1 MDVNHLWMTWNYME
15 VEVLSFFNKIQTL
28 KIWTHH
34 CKVILSY
41 ESFKV
46 HFHFIHFWNRTLY
59 KCGKNDP
66 HHLIV
71 RQTRKICRNLSHFVI
86 TTPLILIWVCTFS
99 FQQNVNTINCW
110 LWLAFFQVL
119 DFSHKTKKF
128 QAFFGEKQK
137 ETPQKDSLTR
147 CEKIF
152 LYTTY

>member
-1 MDVNHLWMTWNYME
+1 M
-15 VEVLSFFNKIQTL
+15 
-28 KIWTHH
+28 KIWTH
-34 CKVILSY
+34 CNVIVSY

-99 FQQNVNTINCW
+99 FQQNVNTRLLTMAC
-110 LWLAFFQVL
+110 FFSGSWFFAL
-119 DFSHKTKKF
+119 NKKILCLFWRKTKKN
-128 QAFFGEKQK
+128 
-137 ETPQKDSLTR
+137 PQRDSDSLTWR
-147 CEKIF
+147 EKSF
-152 LYTTY
+152 YTTYKILKTTTKAFVI